1 MTVFGTA
8 ISYLQSMEDA
18 AVVFRLLLATICGS
32 LIGWE
37 RVVRRHSAGIRTFA
51 LVSLGSAVATV
62 LNLYLANLAGLDADV
77 SRIPAGVVSGIGFL
91 GAGTIIVTG
100 RNQIKGL
107 TTAASLWVAS
117 CMGMAFGAGYLV
129 VGISCFALVMIA
141 NLVLMKLSMQIE
153 EYSRYVSIYIEVEES
168 NGIKKLRKKFGEMG
182 YHINSMNKTKDK
194 TLLGTD
200 TAVMVELD
208 FGSKHAH
215 QKLLDELNNLDFVSY
230 VEEV

>member
-1 MTVFGTA
+1 MTNNVME
-8 ISYLQSMEDA
+8 YLQGMNDL
-18 AVVFRLLLATICGS
+18 AVVLRLVLATICGS

-51 LVSLGSAVATV
+51 LVSLGSAVAAV
-62 LNLYLANLAGLDADV
+62 LNLYLANLNGFDADV

-117 CMGMAFGAGYLV
+117 CMGMAIGAGQLI
-129 VGISCFALVMIA
+129 VGLTCFGLVMLA
-141 NLVLMKLSMQIE
+141 NLVLMRLTLQIE
-153 EYSRYVSIYIEVEES
+153 ENSRYVSMYIEVEET
-168 NGIKKLRKKFGEMG
+168 NGIKKLRKKFAEMG
-182 YHINSMNKTKDK
+182 YTIVSMNKTKDK

-200 TAVMVELD
+200 TALMVELD
-208 FGSKHAH
+208 FRNKHSH
-215 QKLLDELNNLDFVSY
+215 QKLMDELNNLEFVSY

>member
-1 MTVFGTA
+1 MA
-8 ISYLQSMEDA
+8 SILDYLQGMNEI
-18 AVVFRLLLATICGS
+18 AVAIRLIIATFCGS

-62 LNLYLANLAGLDADV
+62 INIYLALLPELNADV

-117 CMGMAFGAGYLV
+117 CMGMAFGAGYLS
-129 VGISCFALVMIA
+129 VGFTCFALVLVA
-141 NLVLMKLSMQIE
+141 NLILMRLSQRVE
-153 EYSRYVSIYIEVEES
+153 ENSRYISLYIEVEEN
-168 NGIKKLRKKFGEMG
+168 NGVKKLRKTFTEMG
-182 YHINSMNKTKDK
+182 CQINSMTKTKDK
-194 TLLGTD
+194 TLSGSD
-200 TAVMVELD
+200 TALMIELD
-208 FGSKHAH
+208 FQTKYSHY
-215 QKLLDELNNLDFVSY
+215 KLLDELNSLDFVSY

>member
-1 MTVFGTA
+1 MVYA
-8 ISYLQSMEDA
+8 YIDYLQGMDDF
-18 AVVFRLLLATICGS
+18 AVVLRLILATVCGS

-62 LNLYLANLAGLDADV
+62 LNLYLELLPGMEADV

-129 VGISCFALVMIA
+129 VGISCFGLVMIA
-141 NLVLMKLSMQIE
+141 NLVLMKLSQQIE
-153 EYSRYVSIYIEVEES
+153 ENSRYMSIYIEVEET
-168 NGIKKLRKKFGEMG
+168 NGIKKLRKKLIEMK
-182 YHINSMNKTKDK
+182 YKILSMNKTKDK
-194 TLLGTD
+194 TLSGTD
-200 TAVMVELD
+200 SALLVELD
-208 FGSKHAH
+208 YGKMHSHSS
-215 QKLLDELNNLDFVSY
+215 LMDELINLDFVSY

>member
-1 MTVFGTA
+1 MTNSLVD
-8 ISYLQSMEDA
+8 YLQSMNEM
-18 AVVFRLLLATICGS
+18 AVILRLIIATVCGS

-37 RVVRRHSAGIRTFA
+37 RVVRRHSAGIRTFS
-51 LVSLGSAVATV
+51 LVSLGSAVATA
-62 LNLYLANLAGLDADV
+62 LNLYLAGMPGFDADV

-117 CMGMAFGAGYLV
+117 CMGMAFGAEYIT
-129 VGISCFALVMIA
+129 VGLSCFALVMLA
-141 NLVLMKLSMQIE
+141 NLVLVRVSQQIE
-153 EYSRYVSIYIEVEES
+153 ENSRYVSMYIEVEET
-168 NGIKKLRKKFGEMG
+168 NGIKQLRKKFAEMG
-182 YHINSMNKTKDK
+182 YQITSINKTKDK
-194 TLLGTD
+194 TLSGKD
-200 TAVMVELD
+200 TALMVELD
-208 FGSKHAH
+208 FGNKHSH

>member
-1 MTVFGTA
+1 MVNS
-8 ISYLQSMEDA
+8 IINYLQSMDNA
-18 AVVFRLLLATICGS
+18 AVAIRLIIATLCGS

-37 RVVRRHSAGIRTFA
+37 RVIRRHSAGIRTFA

-62 LNLYLANLAGLDADV
+62 LNIYLAALPNLDADV

-117 CMGMAFGAGYLV
+117 CMGMAFGAGYLS
-129 VGISCFALVMIA
+129 VGLVCFALVMIA
-141 NLVLMKLSMQIE
+141 NVILVHVSQKVE
-153 EYSRYVSIYIEVEES
+153 ENNRYVSIYIEVEES
-168 NGIKKLRKKFGEMG
+168 NGVKKLRKKLSELG
-182 YHINSMNKTKDK
+182 YTINSMNKTKDK
-194 TLLGTD
+194 TLSGTD
-200 TAVMVELD
+200 IALMLELD
-208 FGSKHAH
+208 FGGQNSH
-215 QKLLDELNNLDFVSY
+215 QQLLEERNNLDFVSY

>member
-1 MTVFGTA
+1 MVNT
-8 ISYLQSMEDA
+8 IIDYLQGMDDI
-18 AVVFRLLLATICGS
+18 AVAIRLILATFCGS

-51 LVSLGSAVATV
+51 LVSLGSAVAAV
-62 LNLYLANLAGLDADV
+62 LNLYLAILPGLNADV

-117 CMGMAFGAGYLV
+117 CMGMAFGAGYLS
-129 VGISCFALVMIA
+129 VGFVCFALVMIA
-141 NLVLMKLSMQIE
+141 NIILVHVSTSIE
-153 EYSRYVSIYIEVEES
+153 ENSRYVSLYVEVEET
-168 NGIKKLRKKFGEMG
+168 NGVKKLRKRITEMG
-182 YHINSMNKTKDK
+182 YQINSMNKTKDK

-200 TAVMVELD
+200 SALMIELD
-208 FGSKHAH
+208 FGSKHSH
-215 QKLLDELNNLDFVSY
+215 QQLIDELNNMDFVSY

>member
-1 MTVFGTA
+1 MEDSIVN
-8 ISYLQSMEDA
+8 YLQGMDDI
-18 AVVFRLLLATICGS
+18 AVAIRLVIATLCGS

-37 RVVRRHSAGIRTFA
+37 RVIRRHSAGIRTFA

-62 LNLYLANLAGLDADV
+62 LNIYLGALPNLDADV

-117 CMGMAFGAGYLV
+117 CMGMAFGAGYLS
-129 VGISCFALVMIA
+129 VGIVCFALVMIA
-141 NLVLMKLSMQIE
+141 NVILVHVSQKVE
-153 EYSRYVSIYIEVEES
+153 ENNRYVSMYIEVEES
-168 NGIKKLRKKFGEMG
+168 NGVKKLRKKLSELG
-182 YHINSMNKTKDK
+182 YTINSMNKTKDK
-194 TLLGTD
+194 TLSGTD
-200 TAVMVELD
+200 IALMLELD
-208 FGSKHAH
+208 FGGQNSH
-215 QKLLDELNNLDFVSY
+215 QQLLEELNNLDFVSY